1 MSGSQRSEGTHAR
14 VMLVDDTGTH
24 DVFEV
29 IAVADGV
36 VRARTA
42 FLFEIGEELRLR
54 IEQGDSVIDATAR
67 VRAHTPDGEQRVT
80 ELEVSEQ
87 STPRRMVSG

>member
-1 MSGSQRSEGTHAR
+1 
-14 VMLVDDTGTH
+14 
-24 DVFEV
+24 VFEV
-29 IAVADGV
+29 VAVADGV

-42 FLFEIGEELRLR
+42 FLFEVGEEMRVR

-67 VRAHTPDGEQRVT
+67 VRAHTGDAAARVT